1 VIHIKRILHPTDFSE
16 LSLVALRYA
25 VSFAET
31 FESDLYIIHV
41 VDEAYQYWTMMGPET
56 TPVGPPP
63 DELLKLSESELAKFT
78 ANHLAEFK
86 RPITREVALGR
97 PYHEIIRY
105 AGENKIDLVVLGTHG
120 RGGLRHA
127 LLGSVAERVV
137 RKAPCPVLT
146 IRDPSANSSKTP
158 GGLVASGTFP

>member
-1 VIHIKRILHPTDFSE
+1 MIQMKRVLHPTDFSE

-25 VSFAET
+25 VSLAET
-31 FESDLYIIHV
+31 FQSELHLIHV

-63 DELLKLSESELAKFT
+63 DEMLKLSENELAKF
-78 ANHLAEFK
+78 AASHLAKFQFQ
-86 RPITREVALGR
+86 IVREVAMGR
-97 PYHEIIRY
+97 PYLEIIRY
-105 AGENKIDLVVLGTHG
+105 AGEKGIDLIVLGTQG

-146 IRDPSANSSKTP
+146 IREP
-158 GGLVASGTFP
+158 GHQFVSP